1 MEENK
6 FNISDELLEKLSVE
20 KLVDLKI
27 EVDELSRK
35 LEDILETCDEAL
47 NM

>member
-6 FNISDELLEKLSVE
+6 FNISDELLENLSVE
-20 KLVDLKI
+20 NLVDLKI